1 MSSVALAA
9 LLEELERQERNNPRD
24 DRVRLAVQVRAQ
36 DACEY
41 CLMPTIGQFHIDH
54 IIPPSRWEH
63 DKDGNLPAWPP
74 ETPRGGPDHLDNY
87 AWARPFCNLAKG
99 QQVSGR
105 VGRRT
110 DRLFDPRRD
119 RWNEHFVF
127 LHKYLFI
134 TGVSHIGRAT
144 ESALRLNDSR
154 LNGPLGTRH
163 DTILA
168 GRFPPTW
175 ARISSPSIESTT
187 EL

>member
-9 LLEELERQERNNPRD
+9 LLEELDRQERNNPHD
-24 DRVRLAVQVRAQ
+24 DRVRLGVQLRAQ

-63 DKDGNLPAWPP
+63 DEGGDLSKWAP

-87 AWARPFCNLAKG
+87 AWACPFCNLAKG
-99 QQVSGR
+99 RQVTGR
-105 VGRRT
+105 VGRCT
-110 DRLFDPRRD
+110 DRLFDPRSD
-119 RWNEHFVF
+119 RWDDHFVF
-127 LHKYLFI
+127 LHTYLFI
-134 TGVSHIGRAT
+134 TGVSRLGRAT
-144 ESALRLNDSR
+144 ESTLRLNDSR

-163 DTILA
+163 DMILA

-175 ARISSPSIESTT
+175 ARVSSPSIESTT
-187 EL
+187 KL